1 MEPTIFEPWLK
12 FFKFGL
18 WLYSVYYL
26 DALLFKRLKPHF
38 PVTTFLLP
46 VFLRNFFLVTFLHS
60 EVIKGVPVITS
71 CLFILTLFRTNLSN
85 QFMDP
90 HFTPMGR
97 ACVKASPRINAFNLP
112 DTKRTLKHLFVCTNS
127 AQRDL
132 VSICTQSIRN
142 CN

>member
-71 CLFILTLFRTNLSN
+71 CLFILTLFRTNFSN
-85 QFMDP
+85 HGIFISWGFMDP

-97 ACVKASPRINAFNLP
+97 ACVKATPRIDASNL
-112 DTKRTLKHLFVCTNS
+112 LGY
-127 AQRDL
+127 
-132 VSICTQSIRN
+132 
-142 CN
+142 